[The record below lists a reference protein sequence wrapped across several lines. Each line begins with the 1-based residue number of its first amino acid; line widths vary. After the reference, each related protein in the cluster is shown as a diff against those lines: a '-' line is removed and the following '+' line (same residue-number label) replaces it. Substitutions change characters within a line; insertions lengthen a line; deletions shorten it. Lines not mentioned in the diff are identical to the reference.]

1 MRERTQIAIAQTTR
15 KIMAIAAVI
24 VVVTSIAVAL
34 GQSVV
39 AGLVLSAPALVVV
52 EYIRDKRRK

>member
-1 MRERTQIAIAQTTR
+1 MRERTQIVIAQTAR
-15 KIMAIAAVI
+15 KIIAIAAVI

-34 GQSVV
+34 GQTVV

>member
-15 KIMAIAAVI
+15 KIIAIAAVI

-34 GQSVV
+34 GQTVK
-39 AGLVLSAPALVVV
+39 AGLALSAPALIVV
-52 EYIRDKRRK
+52 EYIRNGRRK

>member
-1 MRERTQIAIAQTTR
+1 MRERTHLVIANTIR
-15 KIMAIAAVI
+15 KIIAIAAVI
-24 VVVTSIAVAL
+24 VVVTSIALAL
-34 GQSVV
+34 AQTVV

>member
-1 MRERTQIAIAQTTR
+1 MRERTHLVIANTIR
-15 KIMAIAAVI
+15 KIIAIAAVI

-34 GQSVV
+34 GQTVK

-52 EYIRDKRRK
+52 EYIRNGRRK

>member
-15 KIMAIAAVI
+15 KIIAIAAVI

-52 EYIRDKRRK
+52 EYIKDKRRK